1 MGVMAPPKP
10 PVTSPTALKRRSGQV
25 DFSNLGP
32 LKTSGT
38 VGFSTFRDKETQ
50 PTRRK
55 KTKKSNGM
63 GSNSMDADSDEDDD
77 DDNNEILGKMEDVD
91 TKYDKSKLGPEDAR
105 FTGELAAG
113 VDRIR
118 VCSSSLDI
126 LVKKKKN
133 KSIDISLDSSK
144 ELILQTPMLRVVPKR
159 LPSAMQQHH
168 LML

>member
-1 MGVMAPPKP
+1 MGVMAPPKA

-38 VGFSTFRDKETQ
+38 VGFSTFRDKESQ

-55 KTKKSNGM
+55 KSKKNNEM

-77 DDNNEILGKMEDVD
+77 DDNEILGKMEDVD
-91 TKYDKSKLGPEDAR
+91 TKYDKSKLGPEDAK

-118 VCSSSLDI
+118 VCSMSLHVF
-126 LVKKKKN
+126 VKK
-133 KSIDISLDSSK
+133 
-144 ELILQTPMLRVVPKR
+144 R
-159 LPSAMQQHH
+159 
-168 LML
+168 